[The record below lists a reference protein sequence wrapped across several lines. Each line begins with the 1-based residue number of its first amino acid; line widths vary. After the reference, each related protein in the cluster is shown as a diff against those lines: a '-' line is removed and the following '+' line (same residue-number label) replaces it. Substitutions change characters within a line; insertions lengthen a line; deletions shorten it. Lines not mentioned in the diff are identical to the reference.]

1 MRIDPFNKVAQ
12 IYQANK
18 PKKTNTTEKKSFS
31 DSLELSRAGK
41 DFQVAKSAVAAAS
54 DVREDKVAQIKAQME
69 AGTYSVSPKDI
80 AEKLVDRL

>member
-1 MRIDPFNKVAQ
+1 MRIDPFNKLTQ

-18 PKKTNTTEKKSFS
+18 PKKANATEKKSFS

-41 DFQVAKSAVAAAS
+41 DLQVAKSAVAAAS

-69 AGTYSVSPKDI
+69 AGTYNVTARDI
-80 AEKLVDRL
+80 AEKLTARL